1 MNTWR
6 VYLSF
11 SLKGTQKLFHILSE
25 VDEPKLSNAAIVFPP
40 SFLLN
45 GSNSSDT
52 WHCCYTW
59 NKNFQHDTLQ
69 EMTNTFKHLNKDNSE
84 CNNHEDDVEFITDCV
99 HQLANEIP
107 STGISLLEI
116 YVFLGDEVYND
127 ERGGGVGIYI
137 KNDTK
142 HKIRKYITKINPAL
156 WVEIEGKNK
165 HSKLLLNVAYQP
177 NFTNQEKADWL
188 ESFDRIVGTAIL
200 DWTGN
205 VVITGDFNID
215 LLSNSQIKDSYLETL
230 RSFDLTQHV
239 KSPSRKGVSLIDYIS
254 TNSSCK
260 VKFCEVLPTPEI
272 SDHDA
277 VFACLNTRVAL
288 FEPRL
293 HMDLFLALKR
303 LELWNNALMMLIEE
317 DGNDGSTRSW
327 TDLFNFEVITHEMF
341 HKHHTLT
348 PLWGGA
354 VTLLMEKRSSH
365 LPIGKW
371 YLQATQES
379 TKDGKDRKDEFF
391 KNILGKRLTNGIA
404 FGNNIEIAACVQ
416 QEDLPYH
423 LMYPVKYTLHSLNEK
438 TGFDFF
444 KFCSKIKG
452 CWCMA
457 FLRYDFSKQTITP
470 ERTREEWMQH
480 IQESLSHYLCV
491 DYSWSRLRHHCVMFV
506 RYSELNNQDKTSTE
520 SSCILDVYF
529 LRHRP
534 FFNANGY
541 LELLKKCDDGLENSL
556 ADEKLEASNQYTS
569 QAVELIHP
577 SEWCEKQAWYL
588 RENASNV
595 GK

>member
-127 ERGGGVGIYI
+127 
-137 KNDTK
+137 D
-142 HKIRKYITKINPAL
+142 
-156 WVEIEGKNK
+156 
-165 HSKLLLNVAYQP
+165 
-177 NFTNQEKADWL
+177 
-188 ESFDRIVGTAIL
+188 
-200 DWTGN
+200 
-205 VVITGDFNID
+205 
-215 LLSNSQIKDSYLETL
+215 
-230 RSFDLTQHV
+230 
-239 KSPSRKGVSLIDYIS
+239 
-254 TNSSCK
+254 
-260 VKFCEVLPTPEI
+260 
-272 SDHDA
+272 
-277 VFACLNTRVAL
+277 
-288 FEPRL
+288 L